1 VSLCTTC
8 KNNQLSKGLGQTLKR
23 YIRVSAPNY
32 NLSPKCEVN
41 SVSKTR
47 EGVIVSYRRG
57 PKTQKPKEYILRF
70 PGIESVGEAAR
81 LLGRKVGWPVGKH
94 EARGKIVALHGKKGL
109 VRARF
114 RKGVPGQALGSLV
127 EIIG

>member
-1 VSLCTTC
+1 MHI
-8 KNNQLSKGLGQTLKR
+8 
-23 YIRVSAPNY
+23 YEFSAPKY

-41 SVSKTR
+41 FVSETS

-70 PGIESVGEAAR
+70 PGIKSVGGA
-81 LLGRKVGWPVGKH
+81 WPVGKR
-94 EARGKIVALHGKKGL
+94 ETRGKIVALHGKNGL

-114 RKGVPGQALGSLV
+114 KKGMPGQALGSLV